1 MKKRGLL
8 LTFFLGVML
17 IGFASAQYGYYG
29 TFSLSNF
36 LDSIGPSTMIL
47 SILFI
52 IFFAILHNIVFITFF
67 RGNTG
72 ISAIVSLL
80 VSVLAIYGINRAR
93 WDIGGLFYGL
103 GISSGILSIV
113 IPFILLIAAIYIIV
127 KFGLSWL
134 FLIFGIFLTSLALFT
149 DLIYERG
156 IALLIGGIFLLI
168 GIWLWKRNKKR
179 AYYDDGYYP
188 GSVGRGERERGE
200 VFPKYRSYRRDRK
213 ALKYEHKL
221 GEYGRGLEVG
231 ARAKRIN
238 RIRNRRERIEK
249 RRRNVPPAPSGTSF
263 RRGKELKGTELV
275 PSRDLKSLIRQ
286 YNRLQREDSGN
297 PRLRDI
303 AETIKSIR
311 RGR

>member
-47 SILFI
+47 SVLFI
-52 IFFAILHNIVFITFF
+52 IFFAVLHNIVFITFF
-67 RGNTG
+67 RGNSG

-134 FLIFGIFLTSLALFT
+134 LLIFGIFLTSLALFT

-156 IALLIGGIFLLI
+156 IALLIGGVFLLI
-168 GIWLWKRNKKR
+168 GIWLWRRNRKR
-179 AYYDDGYYP
+179 AFYDNGDYP
-188 GSVGRGERERGE
+188 PSGSIRRKHRGEPGVRTPQRVEQWKEYRKRRAEQIYERRLE
-200 VFPKYRSYRRDRK
+200 KQQS
-213 ALKYEHKL
+213 KYEQKL
-221 GEYGRGLEVG
+221 RQAEIGK
-231 ARAKRIN
+231 RAKRIAK
-238 RIRNRRERIEK
+238 IRGRSEGAETRKQAQNRERLGRLADEGL
-249 RRRNVPPAPSGTSF
+249 A
-263 RRGKELKGTELV
+263 
-275 PSRDLKSLIRQ
+275 RQ
-286 YNRLQREDSGN
+286 RKIQER
-297 PRLRDI
+297 
-303 AETIKSIR
+303 
-311 RGR
+311 